1 MKTRLAQIIALTLG
15 TALTSTVALASDLKI
30 IKDTIDVTTGQ
41 TVSFNVPVG
50 SLKIKTCDCDQ
61 ISVKV
66 KVEPKDSDWSFFSS
80 GNVDDA
86 KLQVKQRNNSVK
98 LSIDD
103 EDTKQKWTVTMPADS
118 NLNVDL
124 GVGEL
129 KVREFN
135 QSLDADVGV
144 GSITVDVTE
153 QNYDSI
159 KLESGV
165 GATDIDGFDKQ
176 AKTTRAM
183 VSSTTKY
190 RGEGEHSIKVDVG
203 VGDARIIHH

>member
-1 MKTRLAQIIALTLG
+1 MKTRLTQIIALTLG
-15 TALTSTVALASDLKI
+15 TALTSSVAFASDLKI
-30 IKDTIDVTTGQ
+30 IKDTIDVTKGQ
-41 TVSFNVPVG
+41 TVAFNVPVG

-61 ISVKV
+61 ISIKV

-86 KLQVKQRNNSVK
+86 ELLVKQRNNTVK

-103 EDTKQKWTVTMPADS
+103 DDTKQKWTVTMPADS

-144 GSITVDVTE
+144 GSITVDVSE

-159 KLESGV
+159 KIESGV
-165 GATDIDGFDKQ
+165 GATDIDGFDNQ

-203 VGDARIIHH
+203 VGDARITHH